1 MRAALL
7 KALFH
12 LFARLPLRAAHA
24 LGTALGSLLLVVPN
38 RRVRTA
44 HTNVALC
51 FPELDAPAR
60 AALVRRSVREY
71 AKTFTELGALWT
83 RDRAGIARMI
93 HGGEGEE
100 HVRAAMAAGKG
111 LILAIPHL
119 GSWEMVGLYGSM
131 NFPMTSLFRT
141 PPMTEMGTIMRRGRE
156 RFGARLVAGD
166 STGIRALY
174 KALERG
180 ELVAILPDQVPGA
193 GAGSVFA
200 PFFGRPAST
209 MVLLTRLAA
218 KTGAAVLFTFAERLP
233 RGAGYRLHFLPAP
246 AEVAG
251 SDMDASAAAINA
263 MVERCVRALPQQYQW
278 VYKRFRVQ
286 PPGQPDL
293 Y

>member
-1 MRAALL
+1 MRATLL
-7 KALFH
+7 KILFH
-12 LFARLPLRAAHA
+12 LFARLPLRVAHA
-24 LGTALGSLLLVVPN
+24 LGAALGSLLLVIPN

-44 HTNVALC
+44 RTNVALC
-51 FPELDAPAR
+51 FPELGERAR

-83 RDRAGIARMI
+83 RDRAASERLIRGC
-93 HGGEGEE
+93 EGEE
-100 HVRAAMAAGKG
+100 HVHAAMAAGKG

-119 GSWEMVGLYGSM
+119 GSWELVGLYGSM
-131 NFPMTSLFRT
+131 HFPMTSLFRT
-141 PPMTEMGTIMRRGRE
+141 PPMTEMGVIMRRGRE

-166 STGIRALY
+166 SAGIRALY

-180 ELVAILPDQVPGA
+180 ELVAILPDQVPGS

-200 PFFGRPAST
+200 PFFGHPAST
-209 MVLLTRLAA
+209 MVLLARLAA
-218 KTGAAVLFTFAERLP
+218 KTGATVLFTYAERLAH
-233 RGAGYRLHFLPAP
+233 GAGYRLHFLPAP
-246 AEVAG
+246 TAIAG
-251 SDMDASAAAINA
+251 TDMALAATAINA

-286 PPGQPDL
+286 PSGQPDP